1 MLCALLCCA
10 VVFLLAHCAVPVLG
24 MELGSLD
31 DVGSDEG
38 SSDDDDDDDDASAS
52 ADSQYYYI
60 PAEYKSEEEWYV
72 LPNTYEL
79 TLRIIFNNPAT
90 TI

>member
-1 MLCALLCCA
+1 M
-10 VVFLLAHCAVPVLG
+10 FLLAHCAVPVLG

-60 PAEYKSEEEWYV
+60 PAEYKSEEERYV
-72 LPNTYEL
+72 STPKHL
-79 TLRIIFNNPAT
+79 
-90 TI
+90 